1 MASVT
6 DDERDKPV
14 TGYPSQNPRVVTGYP
29 HAATASA
36 PPPSFVY
43 TTAAP
48 YYYFQPQPQ
57 PLPQPLPHPHPHH
70 YQHHNHYRQDDDDN
84 DNHRDRPQNH
94 RAHRDQSTRFLCR
107 LLAALLIVFLAM
119 GVVSFAAWLV
129 LRPHLPEFRLA
140 SVTASPFN
148 ATASSLSATWG
159 ISFLVTNPNHKLGI
173 YYDRL
178 DASVF
183 YSDDYLLSR
192 TSLPPFFQLNDNQ
205 TLINAKLGVVESNME
220 NDVVK
225 GISSDRAGGRV
236 KFSFRAMAVIRYR
249 SGEWRTTKHLIRVYC
264 EGVEI
269 GFTSSKGPGTML
281 SPYKECQVAMVM
293 VTGMVP
299 GKHVQHVRTSVET
312 IRPSHQLIEREREQG
327 GGQIETYLESELPP
341 FSNLCKYSVVSFRNP
356 NENVEQ
362 PHAQGFP
369 KAYCDL
375 LALYLTVWL
384 FDFLSEECGR
394 EVRSEKHGLEELREA
409 LGRYFFR
416 SHWIMWARRAKK
428 MERHTKKC
436 IQTSVVSDSLLIG
449 KKVNRQK
456 DHNLLNQNHNYFSA
470 VSLDVR
476 YSSAITH

>member
-29 HAATASA
+29 HATTASA
-36 PPPSFVY
+36 PPPSSVY

-57 PLPQPLPHPHPHH
+57 PLPQPLPHPHPHPH
-70 YQHHNHYRQDDDDN
+70 QHHNHYRQDDDVN

-94 RAHRDQSTRFLCR
+94 RAHRDQSARFLCR

-148 ATASSLSATWG
+148 ATASSLSATWR

-183 YSDDYLLSR
+183 YNDDYLLSR
-192 TSLPPFFQLNDNQ
+192 TSLPPFFQLKDNQ

-225 GISSDRAGGRV
+225 GISSDRPGGRV

-269 GFTSSKGPGTML
+269 GFTSNFWRS
-281 SPYKECQVAMVM
+281 Q
-293 VTGMVP
+293 
-299 GKHVQHVRTSVET
+299 
-312 IRPSHQLIEREREQG
+312 
-327 GGQIETYLESELPP
+327 
-341 FSNLCKYSVVSFRNP
+341 
-356 NENVEQ
+356 
-362 PHAQGFP
+362 
-369 KAYCDL
+369 
-375 LALYLTVWL
+375 WL
-384 FDFLSEECGR
+384 FEQEHERQTKREHETLQLTRLKAGLFGYSISFQRSAAEKLSAF
-394 EVRSEKHGLEELREA
+394 VHL
-409 LGRYFFR
+409 
-416 SHWIMWARRAKK
+416 
-428 MERHTKKC
+428 
-436 IQTSVVSDSLLIG
+436 Q
-449 KKVNRQK
+449 
-456 DHNLLNQNHNYFSA
+456 
-470 VSLDVR
+470 SLDI
-476 YSSAITH
+476 YNHWSQAYPKKSEFSSALERA